1 MSMQIGKRELVA
13 LAREIHEGPGDFE
26 EALRRCNDCFVKKL
40 ENRLWGD
47 LVEKYPDRDF
57 AGPRESVAR
66 KGLFGRL
73 KTLMNCKL
81 KSLIT
86 WV

>member
-13 LAREIHEGPGDFE
+13 LAREIHEGPSDFE

-40 ENRLWGD
+40 ENRLWDD
-47 LVEKYPDRDF
+47 LVERYPDRDF
-57 AGPRESVAR
+57 AGQRETVVR
-66 KGLFGRL
+66 KNLLRRL